1 MKLND
6 LYGGVPENVSQ
17 RIQNTVSGLP
27 EKEASERG
35 IRLSRP
41 LTIALSC
48 VLAVVLMT
56 ATAIAVGV
64 FTDREER
71 EQRYVN
77 PYAEVISD
85 TAIENGVTM
94 TIDKHAKDLDMDYI
108 YFTLKNENG
117 VFEKR
122 PEFDVISYTN
132 ADHSWDVESKQGSLL
147 GFTALSSSDYDP
159 DNPSDTIHAVLRTH
173 LPFGKIKLDFVGLN
187 SVDGSIHYA
196 DGYSFDLDI
205 GTSEKVADDILE
217 HTGMEV
223 SKEYR
228 DYPKKCEVMD
238 YLISEPGNTIEI
250 EGNKLKISQLYISPY
265 QVKITVEDDMSGTVK
280 VGELEYYPH
289 TLVTMGTAPIR
300 QMREDDKIKET
311 MTPEERDETEW
322 LYYINVDN
330 STKDSVDYTMDGYYE
345 EDRILAQE
353 GQEAVM
359 KYRMEHFFGNTDTGK
374 RVEEIMNTAEQLD
387 AIDNARYEIGI
398 EFAPE
403 VEAKII
409 GIDST
414 GGTGYYHPENRAES
428 YVNASTRAYID
439 RAVSMDEIVRI
450 YFYKHSDP
458 SVQVDV
464 WVNK

>member
-6 LYGGVPENVSQ
+6 LYGDVPEKVSR
-17 RIQNTVSGLP
+17 RIEQTVSGLP
-27 EKEASERG
+27 EKEVNERG

-41 LTIALSC
+41 LVIALSC
-48 VLAVVLMT
+48 VLAVALMT
-56 ATAIAVGV
+56 ATAIAVGI

-71 EQRYVN
+71 EQRLVD

-85 TAIENGVTM
+85 TTTDNGVTM

-132 ADHSWDVESKQGSLL
+132 DNHSWDIESKHGSLL

-173 LPFGKIKLDFVGLN
+173 LPFGKIKLDFTGLN

-196 DGYSFDLDI
+196 DGYSFDIEI

-238 YLISEPGNTIEI
+238 YLITEPDNTIEI
-250 EGNKLKISQLYISPY
+250 EGNKLKISQLYVSPY
-265 QVKITVEDDMSGTVK
+265 QVKITVEDNMTGTVK

-289 TLVTMGTAPIR
+289 TLVTMGTEPIR
-300 QMREDDKIKET
+300 QMREDDKIRAA

-322 LYYINVDN
+322 VYYINVDN
-330 STKDSVDYTMDGYYE
+330 STKYSIDYTMDGYYE
-345 EDRILAQE
+345 EDRILAEE

-359 KYRMEHFFGNTDTGK
+359 KYRMEHFFGNTDMGK
-374 RVEEIMNTAEQLD
+374 KVEEIMNTAEQLD
-387 AIDNARYEIGI
+387 AIDEARYEIGI

-403 VEAKII
+403 VKARII

-439 RAVSMDEIVRI
+439 RAVSIDEIERI
-450 YFYKHSDP
+450 YFYKYSDP
-458 SVQVDV
+458 TVQVDV